1 LFNVKKENFVKFPS
15 KLFLALSITIAN
27 VAISPVQAADIPL
40 VTGDQWTKS
49 TPEIQKAYLI
59 GLVNL
64 TQIDT
69 AFSAGNPPTDAQSV
83 LPRLVKGMQG
93 QTLDSVREG
102 LNKWYAAN
110 PGKLQRPVI
119 ETIWFEMAVPGLQKN
134 K

>member
-1 LFNVKKENFVKFPS
+1 VKFPS

>member
-1 LFNVKKENFVKFPS
+1 VKHS
-15 KLFLALSITIAN
+15 GKLILALSIAIAN
-27 VAISPVQAADIPL
+27 VAISPAQAAEVPM
-40 VTGDQWTKS
+40 VTGEQWTRS
-49 TPEIQKAYLI
+49 TADVQKAYLV

-64 TQIDT
+64 TQVE
-69 AFSAGNPPTDAQSV
+69 SAYFASNPPTDTQSFV
-83 LPRLVKGMQG
+83 PRLVKGMQG

>member
-1 LFNVKKENFVKFPS
+1 MKFPR

-27 VAISPVQAADIPL
+27 VAISPAQAADIPL

-59 GLVNL
+59 GIVNL
-64 TQIDT
+64 TQVET
-69 AFSAGNPPTDAQSV
+69 AFSAGNPPTDTQSV

-102 LNKWYAAN
+102 LNRWYADN
-110 PGKLQRPVI
+110 PTKLARPVI